1 MCADSWVYCRGR
13 AGLSSP
19 GGATQ
24 HIATP
29 LNHTHFFL
37 FHCKIHH
44 FFNKFTKW
52 CVFIF
57 FLAKQNKK
65 GVYILSKYT
74 LWYNT
79 AIKRGKKIPWN
90 WPACLFSVFV
100 SLHKSS
106 DVFLPRL
113 KRPQHVTGLS
123 IFIIGRIL
131 GIPGFWVKAELVVE
145 IFQSQSIPAFQPNNH
160 LGHVNNLCSYCDI
173 FTGNPPTPTG
183 IVVLHWTIEFQK
195 LSSKHNIKC
204 SCGDDQEPDK
214 YQDYAKIAYYYY
226 QVSRDFVGGFF
237 LKKLQRRTEVI

>member
-106 DVFLPRL
+106 DVFLLVSATWSSEGPPRL
-113 KRPQHVTGLS
+113 SGGARCEAQENQGAPPVRRRRNCVFQAGPPLGLCGFMQHHQMVSPVT
-123 IFIIGRIL
+123 
-131 GIPGFWVKAELVVE
+131 
-145 IFQSQSIPAFQPNNH
+145 
-160 LGHVNNLCSYCDI
+160 
-173 FTGNPPTPTG
+173 PP
-183 IVVLHWTIEFQK
+183 E
-195 LSSKHNIKC
+195 
-204 SCGDDQEPDK
+204 
-214 YQDYAKIAYYYY
+214 
-226 QVSRDFVGGFF
+226 
-237 LKKLQRRTEVI
+237 